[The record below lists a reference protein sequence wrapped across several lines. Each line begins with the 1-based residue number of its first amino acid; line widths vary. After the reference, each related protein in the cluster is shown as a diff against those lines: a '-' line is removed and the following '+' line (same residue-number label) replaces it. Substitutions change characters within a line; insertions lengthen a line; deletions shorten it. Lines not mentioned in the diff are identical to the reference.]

1 MLEQIPLHRPYVTL
15 VHWHVLYCIFQI
27 PIHTEST
34 KFVKLSVSLI
44 SALVEQGMFYWF
56 GGEMLEEVWVLH
68 LVLFLMCGHLL
79 SRQI

>member
-1 MLEQIPLHRPYVTL
+1 VEQIPLHKPNVTL
-15 VHWHVLYCIFQI
+15 VHLHVLYCTFQI

-34 KFVKLSVSLI
+34 KFAKLSVSLI

-56 GGEMLEEVWVLH
+56 GGEMLEEVCIHH
-68 LVLFLMCGHLL
+68 LVLFLKCGHLL